1 MAEGART
8 LRRLLARP
16 DVVRLIGAHDALGA
30 KMAERAG
37 FQGVWASGFEIAA
50 SYAVPD
56 ASIVTLTEHLAAA
69 RAMSQAACLPVVA
82 DCDTGYGEALQFSYA
97 VRQFEAAGVAG
108 VCIEDKLF
116 PKINS
121 FAQGSQ
127 ELLPVGDFVAKLRAG
142 QEARRDPDFVII
154 ARVEALIAG
163 CGLGETLARARAYA
177 DAGADAVLVHS
188 KAADVSEIAAV
199 ACAWDRPVPLVAVP
213 TTYYRV
219 SAQELGSLGIK
230 VVIYANHGLRAAL
243 KAMEETYA
251 EILRSGSTATVE
263 SRLWP
268 MKTIFGLQGVTP
280 ASVAPAAVPAWQE
293 PLLVAAGG
301 AEP

>member
-1 MAEGART
+1 MAEGARK

-16 DVVRLIGAHDALGA
+16 GVVRLIGAHDALGA

-37 FQGVWASGFEIAA
+37 FEGVWASGFEIA
-50 SYAVPD
+50 SSHAVPD
-56 ASIVTLTEHLAAA
+56 ASIVTLTEHLAAS
-69 RAMSQAACLPVVA
+69 RGMSQASALPVVA

-127 ELLPVGDFVAKLRAG
+127 ELLPVDAFVAKLRAG
-142 QEARRDPDFVII
+142 QAARCDPDFVII

-163 CGLGETLARARAYA
+163 CGLAETLERARAYA

-188 KAADVSEIAAV
+188 KAADVAEVAAV
-199 ACAWDRPVPLVAVP
+199 ARLWDRPVPLVAVP
-213 TTYYRV
+213 TTYYR
-219 SAQELGSLGIK
+219 ATAEELGSLGIK
-230 VVIYANHGLRAAL
+230 MVIYANHGLRAAL
-243 KAMEETYA
+243 RAMEETYA
-251 EILRSGSTATVE
+251 EILRTGSTASVE

-268 MKTIFGLQGVTP
+268 MKTIFGLQGMAQAEP
-280 ASVAPAAVPAWQE
+280 VADLPEEQVLA
-293 PLLVAAGG
+293 AAGG
-301 AEP
+301 G

>member
-1 MAEGART
+1 MAEGARK

-16 DVVRLIGAHDALGA
+16 EVVRLIGAHDALGA

-37 FQGVWASGFEIAA
+37 FEGVWASGFEIAA
-50 SYAVPD
+50 SYGVPD

-69 RAMSQAACLPVVA
+69 RAMSQAADLPVVA

-121 FAQGSQ
+121 FARGSQ
-127 ELLPVGDFVAKLRAG
+127 QLLPVESFVAKLRAG
-142 QEARRDPDFVII
+142 QEARRDPDFVIV

-163 CGLGETLARARAYA
+163 CGLAETLARARAYA

-188 KAADVSEIAAV
+188 KAADASEIAAV
-199 ACAWDRPVPLVAVP
+199 ALDWDRPVPLVAVP
-213 TTYYRV
+213 TTYYRT
-219 SAQELGSLGIK
+219 SARELAAFGVK

-243 KAMEETYA
+243 AAMEETYA
-251 EILRSGSTATVE
+251 AILRGGSTAAVE
-263 SRLWP
+263 GRLWP
-268 MKTIFGLQGVTP
+268 MARVFDLQGLPEV
-280 ASVAPAAVPAWQE
+280 QE
-293 PLLVAAGG
+293 PLLVAAGM